1 MHFLVIIILLCVV
14 FPTFARLVGGVL
26 KGFFLF
32 VLVLLAIGLF
42 GGLSH

>member
-14 FPTFARLVGGVL
+14 FPAFARLGSGIL
-26 KGFFLF
+26 KGFMWLI
-32 VLVLLAIGLF
+32 LVLLVVGLF